1 MCRQISGDEWHSSAR
16 DHRNR
21 PPHPIKAHPNKS
33 HHSKSH
39 PEAIHSHGNRPEDD
53 PSENHSEAIHPNGTH
68 PNELHPNQRN
78 GIDPSKAH
86 LHLATRTHPPTSQF
100 TNKSTSH
107 LRLLRLFVLLIIHCD
122 LVYGQFISANN
133 NLQVNRPLQRWEQF
147 LKLNQLTPTS
157 GNNFANHLSSL
168 NNLNNLDNLF
178 TMNPGVNSPV
188 SPIGIIANSDKPPT
202 VVLSNSLPNGLSNGL
217 TNGLS
222 NGADNQPNSIFIS
235 SNTADKFREPGS
247 YLTPSGTLSASPK
260 FNNQDQELRFTT
272 NTAFI
277 DAFKNRTNHDHR
289 PAYDG
294 NGLAYSGGSPG
305 LNSSYSNS
313 VPTRTHL
320 DNFKELNHNLTR
332 NHYIELSKKFMN
344 LTLSITDSQF
354 ARFLKFVQE
363 LSGSGNFNS
372 DCMSTLISLF
382 YGIRRQQSWALK
394 CRCFFSNLLLIC

>member
-1 MCRQISGDEWHSSAR
+1 MCKQTSGRRDESHSSY
-16 DHRNR
+16 HGNR
-21 PPHPIKAHPNKS
+21 QPHQMKAHHGIP

-39 PEAIHSHGNRPEDD
+39 PGENRPEEIH
-53 PSENHSEAIHPNGTH
+53 SEENHSNENH
-68 PNELHPNQRN
+68 PNEIDSNEIRPIEIHRN
-78 GIDPSKAH
+78 EIKSNEIDSSKTAYS
-86 LHLATRTHPPTSQF
+86 ATRPYRTHPQTSQF
-100 TNKSTSH
+100 TDH
-107 LRLLRLFVLLIIHCD
+107 LLRPTLFVLLIIQCD
-122 LVYGQFISANN
+122 LVYCQFISANN

-168 NNLNNLDNLF
+168 NHNLDSLF
-178 TMNPGVNSPV
+178 TMNPAVSVNSPV

-202 VVLSNSLPNGLSNGL
+202 VVLN
-217 TNGLS
+217 TLS

-235 SNTADKFREPGS
+235 SNTADNFRDPGDTGR
-247 YLTPSGTLSASPK
+247 YLSPSGTLSVAPK

-272 NTAFI
+272 NNAFI
-277 DAFKNRTNHDHR
+277 DAFKNRTNHDNQ
-289 PAYDG
+289 PSYDG
-294 NGLAYSGGSPG
+294 NGLAYNNGAAPG

-394 CRCFFSNLLLIC
+394 CRFFTNLFVTY